1 MVVIKKR
8 IKLTSGKRN
17 KIVKKDLRIKNSFL
31 PVSRK
36 VCIMGILNITPD
48 SFSDGGRYI
57 DARVARDK
65 ALEMISNG
73 ADIID
78 IGGESSRSG
87 SREITPEEEKERVI
101 PVIKALKDVKVPLS
115 IDTWKADVAQAALEE
130 GVSVINDITALGGDA
145 DMASI
150 AAKYDAGLILM
161 HMKGMPRDMQDD
173 PQYKDIM
180 KEICSYLSESIKKAE
195 DAGLNPDNIGVD
207 PGIGFGKTLEHN
219 LTILNELD
227 KLDKLGKVI
236 LVGPSRKSF
245 IGTVTGKDTR
255 DRLSGTIAASMF
267 AIMKGAGII
276 RVHDVDAVKDAVL
289 MIRAITKE

>member
-195 DAGLNPDNIGVD
+195 DAGLNPANIAVD

>member
-1 MVVIKKR
+1 M
-8 IKLTSGKRN
+8 
-17 KIVKKDLRIKNSFL
+17 KKDLRIKNSFL

>member
-1 MVVIKKR
+1 LVVIKKR